1 MKRTQRE
8 PTNINQ
14 LNWRESKRNEG
25 IDGWSE
31 NNGGKIYIT
40 LELLTKYPIYAYKYQ
55 LISDTPLNGF
65 ITYAYKNASHD
76 HNIYKHHKKI
86 KLAHQRWNLFIQ
98 IIFTFAVSC
107 MFPLSRFFLSAN
119 SCILSVSPGFFLL
132 LYTLFFVYW
141 FIIFPSIWRV
151 CLTAK
156 HFPYISSLL

>member
-1 MKRTQRE
+1 MEKSTHKLKQCNVK

-14 LNWRESKRNEG
+14 FKWWEENH
-25 IDGWSE
+25 IDKQ
-31 NNGGKIYIT
+31 NLYIT
-40 LELLTKYPIYAYKYQ
+40 LELPTKYPIYAYKYQ